1 MQNQQPQEQITQQ
14 RNHLSARLQELF
26 LLFFKLGF
34 TAFGG
39 PAAHIAMFR
48 QEAVEKRK
56 WLDDEQFLDLIGA
69 ANLIP
74 GPNSTEMVM
83 HLGYL
88 RAKVPGLLV
97 AGASFILPAMTL
109 VTGFAWAYKELGTT
123 PQADALLY
131 GVKPVIIA
139 IIAQAL
145 WGLGKKAVKGPLT
158 AAAGLG
164 VFILYFLGVHELI
177 LLAVGG
183 SLVMLLKNARRL
195 GKNLGMVTVL
205 PFSISQIP
213 FLSQGEASLPGLFF
227 TFLKIGSVLYGGGY
241 VLLAFL
247 KADLVERL
255 GWLTSQQL
263 IDAVAVGQFTPG
275 PIFTTATF
283 VGFLLFDLPG
293 ALTATVG
300 IFLPSFILVAIS
312 NPIIPRLRESLWTGA
327 LLDGVNA
334 ASLGLMA
341 AVTLELGQAALVD
354 PFTVVL
360 VLLSGGLIIR
370 YQLNSAW
377 LVLGGALLGLFI
389 RIF

>member
-1 MQNQQPQEQITQQ
+1 
-14 RNHLSARLQELF
+14 
-26 LLFFKLGF
+26 
-34 TAFGG
+34 
-39 PAAHIAMFR
+39 MFR

-69 ANLIP
+69 TNLIP

-109 VTGFAWAYKELGTT
+109 VTGFAWAYKEFGTT
-123 PQADALLY
+123 PQVDALLY

-145 WGLGKKAVKGPLT
+145 WVLGKKAVKDPLT

-164 VFILYFLGVHELI
+164 VFTLYFLGVHELL

-195 GKNLGMVTVL
+195 GKGAGLFAVL
-205 PFSISQIP
+205 PLSIYQIP
-213 FLSQGEASLPGLFF
+213 FVNQPTASLTGLFLI
-227 TFLKIGSVLYGGGY
+227 FLKIGSVLYGGGY

-263 IDAVAVGQFTPG
+263 IDAVAVGQLTPG
-275 PIFTTATF
+275 PIFTTDTF
-283 VGFLLFDLPG
+283 VGYQLFDLPG

-312 NPIIPRLRESLWTGA
+312 NPIIPRLRDSLWTGA

-341 AVTLELGQAALVD
+341 AVTLELGQAALID
-354 PFTVVL
+354 PLVVVL
-360 VLLSGGLIIR
+360 ALLAAGLIFR

-377 LVLGGALLGLFI
+377 LVLGGALFGLLL
-389 RIF
+389 RTLWN